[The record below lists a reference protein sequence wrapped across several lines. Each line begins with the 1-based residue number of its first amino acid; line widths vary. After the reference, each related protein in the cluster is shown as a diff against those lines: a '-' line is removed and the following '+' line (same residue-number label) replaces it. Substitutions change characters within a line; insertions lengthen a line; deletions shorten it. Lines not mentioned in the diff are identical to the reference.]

1 MLDTRTVR
9 AGQRVTVKYASAV
22 EWGKVTNNPFRDL
35 DVTRAMVVSFTACG
49 ADTYSNMC
57 AKLDHEKSGKP
68 SWHCPA
74 PEVGDCVRV
83 HKDKGTIYLTGINHD
98 TVSAQ
103 FLIGGIPAT
112 NEQTAEIRAWL
123 RPSREVERGLDF
135 RLWTVDKL
143 ANATCR

>member
-57 AKLDHEKSGKP
+57 AKLDH
-68 SWHCPA
+68 
-74 PEVGDCVRV
+74 
-83 HKDKGTIYLTGINHD
+83 KDKGTIYLTGINHD

-112 NEQTAEIRAWL
+112 DEQMVEIRAWL